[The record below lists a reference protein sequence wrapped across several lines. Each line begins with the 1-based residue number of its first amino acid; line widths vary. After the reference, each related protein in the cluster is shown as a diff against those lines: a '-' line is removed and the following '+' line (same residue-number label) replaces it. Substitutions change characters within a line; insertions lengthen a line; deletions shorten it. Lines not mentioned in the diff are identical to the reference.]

1 MQKIIVTTKRNATN
15 NNKQNQKKKC
25 ISERKDLQI
34 YNEELTAQFKSSK
47 LTNQKQCII
56 KHRFAVSIS
65 AKETGNTNSDTAHQM
80 AK

>member
-34 YNEELTAQFKSSK
+34 YNEELTA
-47 LTNQKQCII
+47 
-56 KHRFAVSIS
+56 
-65 AKETGNTNSDTAHQM
+65 
-80 AK
+80 